1 MVPASTRLGSSG
13 PPLSFSSQMGK
24 QDHAG
29 GIGAAPV
36 RVLLAAA
43 VLAVL
48 SFLAITAHIV
58 HGSELGVDSETVRAI
73 HRLVPGSRAA
83 HARGGAAARH
93 LDGTWRRAARQG
105 AAGGR
110 SSGAPGPNLTLKLSL
125 CL

>member
-13 PPLSFSSQMGK
+13 PSLSFSSQMGK

-73 HRLVPGSRAA
+73 HRLVDPSLDPVMLRLESLGSANVAIFASVAA
-83 HARGGAAARH
+83 V
-93 LDGTWRRAARQG
+93 
-105 AAGGR
+105 
-110 SSGAPGPNLTLKLSL
+110 
-125 CL
+125 